1 LTGARGLEKPG
12 APPQTPDFGGRM
24 EMRQASA
31 PDAPKNWNEIKDA
44 IGKPTKPGD
53 PLPEGYTWVKGAD
66 GEPHLR
72 RKGGYAEDNFASLEV
87 KDGKFA
93 LREGVEWLSNPAVV
107 KRNFETAV
115 RAELQSKGFTGVALE
130 RAVQRELG
138 RVQIHHL
145 IPDELVRTTE
155 LGQAARKAGYN
166 LDRSENLI
174 GLAKSAEAKLT
185 PDEIGHWT
193 NHPEYTTAVKE
204 RLDNAVKELKADY
217 GALEQAPKEAI
228 LQKMKE
234 VEDEFRKL
242 IESKEVK
249 TKDGRLATLPPSQD
263 WRRA

>member
-1 LTGARGLEKPG
+1 
-12 APPQTPDFGGRM
+12 M
-24 EMRQASA
+24 VSA
-31 PDAPKNWNEIKDA
+31 LSFIAERLLSKEILK
-44 IGKPTKPGD
+44 
-53 PLPEGYTWVKGAD
+53 
-66 GEPHLR
+66 EP
-72 RKGGYAEDNFASLEV
+72 
-87 KDGKFA
+87 
-93 LREGVEWLSNPAVV
+93 
-107 KRNFETAV
+107 V
-115 RAELQSKGFTGVALE
+115 RSELQAKGFTGVALE

-145 IPDELVRTTE
+145 VPDELVRTTE